1 MAKEDA
7 VPGRLRNPPRLAL
20 RRIGLGGAASHLGGL
35 ALCGSVP
42 RLGEHMHSLTTSA
55 RGSYR
60 SIPHC
65 AEKSNVLY
73 LTSEYRH
80 VGGSMSKH
88 KRKHQAVPPA
98 LQTWIQARSRHH
110 LSHAHVQMARELGM
124 NPKRM
129 GSIDNHDQEPWKA
142 PLPQFIEDL
151 YLKRF
156 GRERPEVVV
165 TIEQRARELEEKKRQ
180 KREQKQAA
188 REAAA
193 SASPRTS

>member
-1 MAKEDA
+1 
-7 VPGRLRNPPRLAL
+7 
-20 RRIGLGGAASHLGGL
+20 
-35 ALCGSVP
+35 
-42 RLGEHMHSLTTSA
+42 
-55 RGSYR
+55 
-60 SIPHC
+60 
-65 AEKSNVLY
+65 
-73 LTSEYRH
+73 
-80 VGGSMSKH
+80 MSK
-88 KRKHQAVPPA
+88 KTSRALPPKHQAWVE
-98 LQTWIQARSRHH
+98 ARRRHR

-193 SASPRTS
+193 RASPRTS